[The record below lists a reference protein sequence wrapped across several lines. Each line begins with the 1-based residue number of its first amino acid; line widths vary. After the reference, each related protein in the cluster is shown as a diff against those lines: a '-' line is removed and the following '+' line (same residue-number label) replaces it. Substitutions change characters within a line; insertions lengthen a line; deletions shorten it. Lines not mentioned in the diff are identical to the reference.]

1 VTAAA
6 EDGPRAAV
14 LPERDPSVRPAVA
27 PHVDDSAAVVPK
39 SNWLHAFGLRLIGYW
54 KPLTMLA
61 ASRLVTFFVVFIT
74 RYVPGAGPVVGGLG
88 GGHRFDRLAAWDGGW
103 YIFAAQHGWPHAV
116 PLSGGFPAFST
127 LAFFPAFPLSIRAV
141 HAVGLGW
148 IAAGFVTALLFQ
160 VVMVILLWQLVKE
173 VWGETVADRG
183 TMLFLFSPGALAFAL
198 IYSEPMLFAAAA
210 ACLLALRRRW
220 WVVAGLS
227 AAVGTAV
234 RPVGVALIACCLW
247 EAGRVIKAN
256 REWSSLIAPILSPL
270 GIVGWMGY
278 LWAHTGSPF
287 TWSKAE
293 KAWDDSFDP
302 FTLIKR
308 FFFHEVTHTGQ
319 RLPHYLPVAG
329 ALFCV
334 VALVLLWKARP
345 PATFIVYSI
354 VVVIIAASSKIVGL
368 RPRLVETAFP
378 LVLVFGSWLKGTVY
392 TIVLAASG
400 VVLGGLLLLSLTSPR
415 FIP

>member
-1 VTAAA
+1 M
-6 EDGPRAAV
+6 
-14 LPERDPSVRPAVA
+14 
-27 PHVDDSAAVVPK
+27 VVPRR
-39 SNWLHAFGLRLIGYW
+39 NWLHVLGLRMLGYW

-61 ASRLVTFFVVFIT
+61 ASRLVTLFVVFIT
-74 RYVPGAGPVVGGLG
+74 RYVPGAGSVVGGLG
-88 GGHRFDRLAAWDGGW
+88 GGHHFDRLAAWDGGW
-103 YIFAAQHGWPHAV
+103 YILAAQHGWPHTV
-116 PLSGGFPAFST
+116 PLSNGFPAFST
-127 LAFFPAFPLSIRAV
+127 LAFFPGFPLTIRAI

-160 VVMVILLWQLVKE
+160 VVMVILLWQLIKE
-173 VWGETVADRG
+173 VWGESAADRG
-183 TMLFLFSPGALAFAL
+183 MMLFLFSPGALAFAL
-198 IYSEPMLFAAAA
+198 IYSEPMLLAAAA

-227 AAVGTAV
+227 AAVGTSV
-234 RPVGVALIACCLW
+234 RPVGIALIACCIW
-247 EAGRVIKAN
+247 EAGRAIRSD
-256 REWSSLIAPILSPL
+256 REWASLVAPVLAPL

-278 LWAHTGSPF
+278 LWGHTGSPF
-287 TWSKAE
+287 TWSNAE

-329 ALFCV
+329 ALFCIA
-334 VALVLLWKARP
+334 ALVLLWKARP
-345 PATFIVYSI
+345 PGTFIVYS
-354 VVVIIAASSKIVGL
+354 VVVVVIAASSKIVGL

-378 LVLVFGSWLKGTVY
+378 LLFVFGYWLKGTVY
-392 TIVLAASG
+392 TIVVAASG
-400 VVLGGLLLLSLTSPR
+400 VVLGALLLLSLTSPR